1 MYLESGRKDGAT
13 SLRGEEWK
21 NHLGGVVA
29 NAPVVLSQTT
39 EDGEIEVS
47 RTHDQDSDADLWRE
61 GSFFGRKWTRYICL
75 SKTESIA
82 DYIVESVA
90 IINDKEIPPD
100 GFSVITRTI
109 DSGEFSEY
117 LPFDQTIHIRVR
129 MILAATLA
137 IDLTAGDSEI
147 RFQTIAREQQRAWR
161 KRQLC
166 YRLSRRNL
174 VVNAV
179 TDIIVLNRSKKAPLG
194 FSLAGQVSTITSR
207 WEFPEQGTQVCVM
220 SLVAGK
226 STE

>member
-1 MYLESGRKDGAT
+1 MINQVYKTLPDDRPITGIQ
-13 SLRGEEWK
+13 
-21 NHLGGVVA
+21 VV
-29 NAPVVLSQTT
+29 
-39 EDGEIEVS
+39 EDPDKCPQGFIVVS

-137 IDLTAGDSEI
+137 IDLTAGDLEI
-147 RFQTIAREQQRAWR
+147 RFQTIARER
-161 KRQLC
+161 
-166 YRLSRRNL
+166 
-174 VVNAV
+174 
-179 TDIIVLNRSKKAPLG
+179 
-194 FSLAGQVSTITSR
+194 
-207 WEFPEQGTQVCVM
+207 
-220 SLVAGK
+220 
-226 STE
+226 